1 MPKYLVMADYKT
13 SGAAG
18 VLKEGG
24 SARRAAAKQAIEAVG
39 GKMEAFYFAY
49 GHVDAYIICDLP
61 DPISAVAL
69 SLAVNASGAL
79 VSNTTPLITPEEVDA
94 AVKKA
99 VVYRAPGA
107 PAEKAKK

>member
-1 MPKYLVMADYKT
+1 MAKFLIAADYRT
-13 SGAAG
+13 TGAAG

-61 DPISAVAL
+61 DSISAIAL
-69 SLAVNASGAL
+69 SLTVNASGAV
-79 VSNTTPLITPEEVDA
+79 VSNTTPLITAEEVDTA
-94 AVKKA
+94 AKR
-99 VVYRAPGA
+99 VVSYRAPGA
-107 PAEKAKK
+107 PAAKGKK